1 MVAGSQPGTRQ
12 RWNSNWR
19 HGFGKAV
26 AQLREERE
34 RGRDQGGRLGFAN
47 LPATRWF
54 CSGAEEEVVVAGRGG
69 APAET
74 TGELVPVAVRIR
86 SWGLVGQ
93 LLSSV
98 VSCDH

>member
-12 RWNSNWR
+12 RWNSNWL

-54 CSGAEEEVVVAGRGG
+54 CSGAEEEEVVVAGRGAG
-69 APAET
+69 RGDRRA
-74 TGELVPVAVRIR
+74 R
-86 SWGLVGQ
+86 SSGRPDPLVGVGR
-93 LLSSV
+93 SV
-98 VSCDH
+98 TQFCCEL